1 MICASCGEREASVFI
16 SRSSCGESA
25 GLALCESCARKRGL
39 SAGHGKIEINIED
52 LLSAPTE
59 AEGQRP
65 PASCPV
71 CGMSL
76 DRLRREGRLGCPSCA
91 DAFRPDLER
100 HFRSRG
106 EAPFFRDEAFNVAS
120 PGSPSKSASPAPKS
134 VAPDEGEADSLV
146 ERSLLSDL
154 ARAGRR
160 AEQAASAAGEGSFD
174 VALWSEA
181 RLSRNFSG
189 RPFAEARAPEIEGL
203 IPVPLSAVS
212 EPVKRALVE
221 NSRVSRGY
229 AFEADSLV
237 AVDSDPRRSYLF
249 GGADQLCVV
258 ARLPGLAGRG
268 AYELAREGLEGRAW
282 PESFAFD
289 PEFGYLSSRVEGCGT
304 GLGLSAE
311 LHLPA
316 LAASGLLDKAL
327 RSLMAAGLAVRGF
340 YGSDSGSAGELYE
353 ISTEW
358 SYGSRASDMAAA
370 FDDSLSRLAE
380 SERRARLEIARK
392 ESESILDRAGRAIG
406 VLGHCRYIDQVEAV
420 ELLSTL
426 RLAGLAGLA
435 SGVDAAHLGL
445 LLRSLGPASLS
456 LVARESGLAPRAAR
470 PRGEDRLRALFLAG
484 VVEGVSLNEGG
495 APCSKA

>member
-1 MICASCGEREASVFI
+1 MFI

-25 GLALCESCARKRGL
+25 GLALCEPCARKRGL

-52 LLSAPTE
+52 LLSPPRE
-59 AEGQRP
+59 AERARQPGY
-65 PASCPV
+65 CPV
-71 CGMSL
+71 CGMTL
-76 DRLRREGRLGCPSCA
+76 DKLRREGRLGCPACA
-91 DAFRPDLER
+91 EAFRPDLER

-106 EAPFFRDEAFNVAS
+106 EAPFFRDAAFNAEGPGNPRERVPKATGRAAAS
-120 PGSPSKSASPAPKS
+120 EP
-134 VAPDEGEADSLV
+134 GEADSLV
-146 ERSLLSDL
+146 RRSLLSDVS
-154 ARAGRR
+154 RAGGR
-160 AEQAASAAGEGSFD
+160 AEAGRAADSGEGPVD
-174 VALWSEA
+174 VVLWSEA

-189 RPFAEARAPEIEGL
+189 HAFAESSAPEIEGL
-203 IPVPLSAVS
+203 DPVPLSAVS

-237 AVDSDPRRSYLF
+237 AADDDPRRAYLF
-249 GGADQLCVV
+249 GKADQLCVV
-258 ARLPGLAGRG
+258 ARLPGLASG
-268 AYELAREGLEGRAW
+268 AAWALAREGLEGKAW
-282 PESFAFD
+282 PEPFAFD
-289 PEFGYLSSRVEGCGT
+289 SEFGYLSSRVEGCGT

-406 VLGHCRYIDQVEAV
+406 ILGHCRYIDPVEAA
-420 ELLSTL
+420 ELLSAL
-426 RLAGLAGLA
+426 RLAGLSGLA
-435 SGVDAAHLGL
+435 SGVDTERLGL

-456 LVARESGLAPRAAR
+456 LIARENGLAPQASR
-470 PRGEDRLRALFLAG
+470 PRGEDRLRALFLSSLI
-484 VVEGVSLNEGG
+484 EGVSLNEGG

>member
-1 MICASCGEREASVFI
+1 
-16 SRSSCGESA
+16 
-25 GLALCESCARKRGL
+25 
-39 SAGHGKIEINIED
+39 
-52 LLSAPTE
+52 
-59 AEGQRP
+59 
-65 PASCPV
+65 
-71 CGMSL
+71 MSQE
-76 DRLRREGRLGCPSCA
+76 RLRREGRLGCPACA
-91 DAFRPDLER
+91 DAFRQDLER

-106 EAPFFRDEAFNVAS
+106 EAPFFRDAAFNVES
-120 PGSPSKSASPAPKS
+120 PGSPGKS
-134 VAPDEGEADSLV
+134 VSPSAEGAAPDEGQADSLV
-146 ERSLLSDL
+146 ARSLLSDL
-154 ARAGRR
+154 ALAGRR
-160 AEQAASAAGEGSFD
+160 TEAAEQAAVPGEEPSD
-174 VALWSEA
+174 VVLWSEA

-203 IPVPLSAVS
+203 VPVPLSAVS

-229 AFEADSLV
+229 AFETDSLV
-237 AVDSDPRRSYLF
+237 AVDSDPRCSYLF
-249 GGADQLCVV
+249 GRADQLCVV
-258 ARLPGLAGRG
+258 ARLPGIAAGE
-268 AYELAREGLEGRAW
+268 AYELAKEGLEEKAW

-353 ISTEW
+353 VSTEW

-406 VLGHCRYIDQVEAV
+406 VLGHCRYIDQVEAA

-435 SGVDAAHLGL
+435 SGVDTGRLGL
-445 LLRSLGPASLS
+445 LLRLLGPASLS
-456 LVARESGLAPRAAR
+456 LIARTSGLAPRAAR
-470 PRGEDRLRALFLAG
+470 PRDDDRLRALFLAG
-484 VVEGVSLNEGG
+484 VIEGVSLNEGG